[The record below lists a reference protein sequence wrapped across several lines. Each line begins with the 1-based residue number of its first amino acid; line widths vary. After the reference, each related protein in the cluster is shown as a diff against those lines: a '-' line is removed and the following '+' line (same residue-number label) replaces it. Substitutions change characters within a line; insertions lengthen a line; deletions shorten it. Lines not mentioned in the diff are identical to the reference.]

1 MAMTAGGALESRT
14 RVKTQ
19 RAAESR
25 AYVRKLLSQR
35 EPEFAAALTGAV
47 RYISGCFGAL
57 DEQLHGRN
65 VLGQQ
70 VEIDRR
76 QHDGVASVD
85 DQDRLIDRRQSHEA
99 LAARCGEEVVR
110 DQAALRREIAAA
122 AIATTQIHDELRRLL
137 AELTAARARAGFR
150 SVTTAWAVRIRL
162 AAPAWSASRTGW
174 KPSAGT

>member
-19 RAAESR
+19 RAAENR

-47 RYISGCFGAL
+47 RYISSCFGAL

-85 DQDRLIDRRQSHEA
+85 DQDRLIDRRQFHE
-99 LAARCGEEVVR
+99 
-110 DQAALRREIAAA
+110 
-122 AIATTQIHDELRRLL
+122 
-137 AELTAARARAGFR
+137 
-150 SVTTAWAVRIRL
+150 
-162 AAPAWSASRTGW
+162 P
-174 KPSAGT
+174 